1 MMNKKYH
8 YIVVQLV
15 LAGLILITS
24 ISGCKNEESIIKGE
38 GEQVFGLVS
47 ISVCNM
53 RPDPAYNTELISQAV
68 MGTPVRILDSG
79 SGWYFIRTPESYEGW
94 VPAHSVKIMDQ
105 SEFMEWLSSDRLIYT
120 GKFGD
125 VLSDTVSSYILSD
138 IVAGAIINLQ
148 EREGG
153 YYSVRLPDD
162 RTGYI
167 DTAAAR
173 PFDSWLSET
182 VPEGSGL
189 KKSAERFTGIP
200 YLWGGTSP
208 KAFDCS
214 GFTRTVYYLNGVIL
228 LRDASQQYM
237 HGIKIG
243 KEGYPDS
250 LMTGDL
256 MFFGYERDGA
266 LRPTHVGMYIG
277 DGEFIH
283 ASGRVKVNSLDST
296 RSNFSRGRRDSFLG
310 VRRIIGAETGEGIQ
324 YISAHPWYINKPWDQ
339 QGHKN

>member
-1 MMNKKYH
+1 MKNKYP
-8 YIVVQLV
+8 YVVVRLV
-15 LAGLILITS
+15 LAGLILIAF
-24 ISGCKNEESIIKGE
+24 ISGCKNEESIIKEE
-38 GEQVFGLVS
+38 GEEVFALVS

-79 SGWYFIRTPESYEGW
+79 SGWYFIRSPESYEGW
-94 VPAHSVKIMDQ
+94 VPAHSVKKMDR
-105 SEFMEWLSSDRLIYT
+105 SEFMEWKSSVRLIYT

-125 VLSDTVSSYILSD
+125 VLSDTVSCNILSD
-138 IVAGAIINLQ
+138 IVAGAIISLD
-148 EREGG
+148 ERQGG
-153 YYSVRLPDD
+153 YYRVRLPDG
-162 RTGYI
+162 RKGYI
-167 DTAAAR
+167 DTGAAR
-173 PFDSWLSET
+173 PFDSWLSEA
-182 VPEGSGL
+182 VPEGSRL

-228 LRDASQQYM
+228 SRDASQQYM

-243 KEGYPDS
+243 KEAYPDS
-250 LMTGDL
+250 LETGDL
-256 MFFGYERDGA
+256 MFFGYERDGV

-283 ASGRVKVNSLDST
+283 ASGMVKTNSLDST

-310 VRRIIGAETGEGIQ
+310 VRRIIGAEAGEGLQ
-324 YISAHPWYINKPWDQ
+324 FVSEHPWYN
-339 QGHKN
+339 

>member
-1 MMNKKYH
+1 MNFKYH
-8 YIVVQLV
+8 YVVVKLV
-15 LAGLILITS
+15 LAGLVLTAF
-24 ISGCKNEESIIKGE
+24 ISGCKNEESVITEE
-38 GEQVFGLVS
+38 GEEIFGLVT

-94 VPAHSVKIMDQ
+94 VPAHSVKKMDR
-105 SEFMEWLSSDRLIYT
+105 SEFMEWRSSDRLIYT

-125 VLSDTVSSYILSD
+125 VLSDTVSGNILSD
-138 IVAGAIINLQ
+138 IVAGSIIGPVG
-148 EREGG
+148 REGR
-153 YYSVRLPDD
+153 YYRVRLPDD

-167 DTAAAR
+167 DTCSAL
-173 PFDSWLSET
+173 PFDSWLSEA
-182 VPEGSGL
+182 VPEGSRL
-189 KKSAERFTGIP
+189 IKSAERFTGIP

-243 KEGYPDS
+243 KEAYPDS
-250 LMTGDL
+250 LLPGDL
-256 MFFGYERDGA
+256 MFFGYERDGIV
-266 LRPTHVGMYIG
+266 RPTHVGMYIG

-283 ASGRVKVNSLDST
+283 ASGRVKVNSLDSA
-296 RSNFSRGRRDSFLG
+296 RSNFSKGRRDSFLG
-310 VRRIIGAETGEGIQ
+310 VRRIIGAEPGEGIQ
-324 YISAHPWYINKPWDQ
+324 FISAHTWYID
-339 QGHKN
+339 